1 MITEEHV
8 HTLVGRDVHDRDGDR
23 IGEIGQIWQDGAGR
37 PTWASVRTGLFGIRE
52 SLVPLQDADMSGGRL
67 TVPYEKSTVKDA
79 PHIDASYDE
88 PLDEDGVGQLY
99 QHYGMSWDDSA
110 RAYRAG
116 AAHTDAAAAR
126 GADFGA
132 AAGEAP
138 AGEVG
143 GEVRGR
149 DREASGPA
157 TTEGVSDAAMNEAAV
172 SDQAVSDQAMTRS
185 EERLRVGAE
194 RQPVARARLR
204 KYVVTEQQQITVPV
218 QREEVRLEREPITD
232 AGTAM
237 DAADISDDEH
247 EMTLHAERP
256 VVQTETVPVERV
268 RLGTQTVTESE
279 TVAGQVRK
287 EQIDADVPGADRRR
301 AD

>member
-1 MITEEHV
+1 MN
-8 HTLVGRDVHDRDGDR
+8 
-23 IGEIGQIWQDGAGR
+23 
-37 PTWASVRTGLFGIRE
+37 
-52 SLVPLQDADMSGGRL
+52 DA
-67 TVPYEKSTVKDA
+67 
-79 PHIDASYDE
+79 
-88 PLDEDGVGQLY
+88 
-99 QHYGMSWDDSA
+99 
-110 RAYRAG
+110 
-116 AAHTDAAAAR
+116 
-126 GADFGA
+126 
-132 AAGEAP
+132 
-138 AGEVG
+138 
-143 GEVRGR
+143 
-149 DREASGPA
+149 
-157 TTEGVSDAAMNEAAV
+157 
-172 SDQAVSDQAMTRS
+172 AVSDQAMTRS
-185 EERLRVGAE
+185 EERLRVGAQ